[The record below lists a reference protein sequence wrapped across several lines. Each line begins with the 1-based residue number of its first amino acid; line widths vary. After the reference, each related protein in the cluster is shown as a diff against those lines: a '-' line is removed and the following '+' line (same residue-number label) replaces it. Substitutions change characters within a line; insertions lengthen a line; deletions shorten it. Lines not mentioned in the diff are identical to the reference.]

1 MDFYFFRILSL
12 KMMFG
17 FHLNMMPA
25 QDLIQDYSW
34 KITSN
39 FSATILNS
47 VFKDQRENPVLK
59 SIILG

>member
-1 MDFYFFRILSL
+1 
-12 KMMFG
+12 MMFG
-17 FHLNMMPA
+17 FHLNMMP

-47 VFKDQRENPVLK
+47 VFKDPRENPVLK
-59 SIILG
+59 SIVHE